1 MNEVSLFDL
10 LKEGDID
17 NCYQFTDQASQGGEH
32 LVQYLNT
39 LLHYSA
45 SIKWEKE
52 NTDHPLIVINSIK
65 NIISDNR
72 EKPSEILLKYCL
84 DVIIEKPVRDDNKCI
99 DQVNNDGIGSAV
111 FVGGL
116 EDAIQSGDWEKAKIT
131 AAKIFLAS
139 DNSRAVID
147 TISDIGLQNIE
158 NNGLFIFHI
167 LRAFHFKQEKAHIW
181 TYACCLI
188 DILQSAPLPEP
199 HNRKDIEPNNLIDQL
214 LSYHNSELLVT
225 FIAIYRIWGGDYIRQ
240 NSYNREISHWLSKID
255 SSSNKMDINESE
267 IKLDKNIIY
276 NNYIDVAENII
287 SQKSSVRQIPMNIII
302 LESIRYIEIIKP
314 GKNLYYYANQ
324 IIKSWK

>member
-1 MNEVSLFDL
+1 MSEVSLFDL

-65 NIISDNR
+65 NIISDSR
-72 EKPSEILLKYCL
+72 DKPSEILLKYCL

-99 DQVNNDGIGSAV
+99 EKVNNDGIGSAV

-116 EDAIQSGDWEKAKIT
+116 EDAIQSGDWEMAKIT
-131 AAKIFLAS
+131 AANIFLAS

>member
-17 NCYQFTDQASQGGEH
+17 NCYQFTDQASQGGKH

-52 NTDHPLIVINSIK
+52 TTDHPLIVINSIK

-84 DVIIEKPVRDDNKCI
+84 DVIIKKPVRDDNKCI
-99 DQVNNDGIGSAV
+99 DRVNNDGIGSAV

-158 NNGLFIFHI
+158 NNGLFIFHM
-167 LRAFHFKQEKAHIW
+167 LRAFHFKQEKTHIW

-188 DILQSAPLPEP
+188 DILQSSSLPEP
-199 HNRKDIEPNNLIDQL
+199 HNRKDLEPNNLIDQI
-214 LSYHNSELLVT
+214 LSYHDVELLVT
-225 FIAIYRIWGGDYIRQ
+225 YIAIYRIWGGDYIRQ

-255 SSSNKMDINESE
+255 SSFKKMDINESK

-287 SQKSSVRQIPMNIII
+287 SQKSSVRQISINIII
-302 LESIRYIEIIKP
+302 LEAIRYIEIIKP
-314 GKNLYYYANQ
+314 DKNLYYYANQ
-324 IIKSWK
+324 IINS

>member
-17 NCYQFTDQASQGGEH
+17 NCYQFTDQASQGGKH

-52 NTDHPLIVINSIK
+52 TTDHPLIVINSIK

-84 DVIIEKPVRDDNKCI
+84 DVIIKKPIRDDNKCI

-158 NNGLFIFHI
+158 NNGLFIFHM
-167 LRAFHFKQEKAHIW
+167 LRAFHFKQEKTHIW

-188 DILQSAPLPEP
+188 DILQSSPLPEP
-199 HNRKDIEPNNLIDQL
+199 HNRKDLEPNNLIDQI
-214 LSYHNSELLVT
+214 LSYHDVELLVT
-225 FIAIYRIWGGDYIRQ
+225 YIAIYRIWGGDYIRQ

-255 SSSNKMDINESE
+255 SSFKKMDINESK

-287 SQKSSVRQIPMNIII
+287 SQKSSVRQISINIII
-302 LESIRYIEIIKP
+302 LEAIRYIEIIKP
-314 GKNLYYYANQ
+314 DKNLYYYANQ
-324 IIKSWK
+324 IINS

>member
-1 MNEVSLFDL
+1 MSKVSLFDL

-17 NCYQFTDQASQGGEH
+17 NCYQFTDQASQGGKH

-52 NTDHPLIVINSIK
+52 TTDHPLIVINSIK

-72 EKPSEILLKYCL
+72 DKPSKILLKYCL
-84 DVIIEKPVRDDNKCI
+84 DIIIEKPIRDDNTYI
-99 DQVNNDGIGSAV
+99 DQIKNVGIGPSV
-111 FVGGL
+111 FVGTL

-147 TISDIGLQNIE
+147 AISDLGLQNIE
-158 NNGLFIFHI
+158 NNGLFIFHM
-167 LRAFHFKQEKAHIW
+167 LRAFYFKQEKAHIW
-181 TYACCLI
+181 TYACFLI
-188 DILQSAPLPEP
+188 HILQSAPLPDP
-199 HNRKDIEPNNLIDQL
+199 HIRKDLEPNNLIDQI
-214 LSYHNSELLVT
+214 LSYNDVELLVT
-225 FIAIYRIWGGDYIRQ
+225 YIAIHRIWNGDYIRQ
-240 NSYNREISHWLSKID
+240 NSYNREISHWLSKLDFSFEKID
-255 SSSNKMDINESE
+255 KNEAE

-287 SQKSSVRQIPMNIII
+287 SQKSSVKQISINIII
-302 LESIRYIEIIKP
+302 LEAIRYIEIIKP
-314 GKNLYYYANQ
+314 DKNLYYYANQ
-324 IIKSWK
+324 IINS

>member
-1 MNEVSLFDL
+1 MSEVSLFDL

-65 NIISDNR
+65 NIISDSR
-72 EKPSEILLKYCL
+72 DKPSEILLKYCL

-99 DQVNNDGIGSAV
+99 EKVNNDGIGSAV
-111 FVGGL
+111 FVGSL

>member
-1 MNEVSLFDL
+1 MSKVSLFDL

-17 NCYQFTDQASQGGEH
+17 NCYQFTDQASQGGKH

-39 LLHYSA
+39 LLYYSA

-52 NTDHPLIVINSIK
+52 TTDHPLIVINSIK

-84 DVIIEKPVRDDNKCI
+84 DVIIKKPIRDDNKCI

-158 NNGLFIFHI
+158 NNGLFIFHM
-167 LRAFHFKQEKAHIW
+167 LRAFHFKQEKTHIW

-188 DILQSAPLPEP
+188 DILQSSPLPEP
-199 HNRKDIEPNNLIDQL
+199 HNRKDLEPNNLIDQI
-214 LSYHNSELLVT
+214 LSYHDVELLVT
-225 FIAIYRIWGGDYIRQ
+225 YIAIYRIWGGDYIRQ

-255 SSSNKMDINESE
+255 SSFKKMDINESK

-287 SQKSSVRQIPMNIII
+287 SQKSSVRQISINIII
-302 LESIRYIEIIKP
+302 LEAIRYIEIIKP
-314 GKNLYYYANQ
+314 DKNLYYYANQ
-324 IIKSWK
+324 IINS

>member
-1 MNEVSLFDL
+1 MSEVSLFEL

-52 NTDHPLIVINSIK
+52 TTDHPLIVINSIK

-72 EKPSEILLKYCL
+72 DKPSKILLKYCL
-84 DVIIEKPVRDDNKCI
+84 DIIIEKPIRDDNRYI
-99 DQVNNDGIGSAV
+99 DQIKNIGIGSSV
-111 FVGGL
+111 FVGSL

-147 TISDIGLQNIE
+147 AISDLGLQNIE
-158 NNGLFIFHI
+158 NNGLFIFHM
-167 LRAFHFKQEKAHIW
+167 LRAFYFKQEKAHIW
-181 TYACCLI
+181 AYACCLI
-188 DILQSAPLPEP
+188 NILQSAPLPEP
-199 HNRKDIEPNNLIDQL
+199 HIRKDLEPNNLIDQI
-214 LSYHNSELLVT
+214 LSYNDVELLAT
-225 FIAIYRIWGGDYIRQ
+225 YIAIHRIWSGDYIRQ
-240 NSYNREISHWLSKID
+240 NSYNREISHWLSKLDFSFEKID
-255 SSSNKMDINESE
+255 KNEAE

-287 SQKSSVRQIPMNIII
+287 SQKSSVNQISINIII
-302 LESIRYIEIIKP
+302 LEAIRYIEIIKP
-314 GKNLYYYANQ
+314 DKNLYYYANQ
-324 IIKSWK
+324 IINS

>member
-1 MNEVSLFDL
+1 MSEVSLFEL

-65 NIISDNR
+65 NIISDSR
-72 EKPSEILLKYCL
+72 DKPSEILLKYCL

-99 DQVNNDGIGSAV
+99 EKVNNDGIGSAV
-111 FVGGL
+111 FVGSL
-116 EDAIQSGDWEKAKIT
+116 EDAIQSGDWEMAKIT
-131 AAKIFLAS
+131 AANIFLAS

-287 SQKSSVRQIPMNIII
+287 SQKSSVKQISINIII
-302 LESIRYIEIIKP
+302 LEAIRYIEIIKP
-314 GKNLYYYANQ
+314 DKNLYYYANQ
-324 IIKSWK
+324 IINL

>member
-17 NCYQFTDQASQGGEH
+17 NCYQFTDQASQGGKH

-52 NTDHPLIVINSIK
+52 TTDHPLIVINSIK
-65 NIISDNR
+65 NIISDSR
-72 EKPSEILLKYCL
+72 DKPSEILLKYCL

-158 NNGLFIFHI
+158 NNGLFIFHM
-167 LRAFHFKQEKAHIW
+167 LRAFHFKQEKTHIW

-188 DILQSAPLPEP
+188 DILQSSPLPEP
-199 HNRKDIEPNNLIDQL
+199 HNRKDLEPNNLIDQI
-214 LSYHNSELLVT
+214 LSYHDVELLVT
-225 FIAIYRIWGGDYIRQ
+225 YIAIYRIWGGDYIRQ

-255 SSSNKMDINESE
+255 SSFKKMDINESK

-287 SQKSSVRQIPMNIII
+287 SQKSSVRQISINIII
-302 LESIRYIEIIKP
+302 LEAIRYIEIIKP
-314 GKNLYYYANQ
+314 DKNLYYYANQ
-324 IIKSWK
+324 IINS

>member
-17 NCYQFTDQASQGGEH
+17 NCYQFTDQASQGGKH

-52 NTDHPLIVINSIK
+52 TTDHPLIVINSIK

-84 DVIIEKPVRDDNKCI
+84 DVIIEKPIRDDNKCI

-158 NNGLFIFHI
+158 NNGLFIFHM
-167 LRAFHFKQEKAHIW
+167 LRAFHFKQEKTHIW

-188 DILQSAPLPEP
+188 DILQSSPLPEP
-199 HNRKDIEPNNLIDQL
+199 HNRKDLEPNNLIDQI
-214 LSYHNSELLVT
+214 LSYHDVELLVT
-225 FIAIYRIWGGDYIRQ
+225 YIAIYRIWGGDYIRQ

-255 SSSNKMDINESE
+255 SSFKKMDINESK
-267 IKLDKNIIY
+267 IKLGRSIIY

-287 SQKSSVRQIPMNIII
+287 SQKSSVRQISINIII
-302 LESIRYIEIIKP
+302 LEAIRYIEIIKP
-314 GKNLYYYANQ
+314 DKNLYYYANQ
-324 IIKSWK
+324 IINS

>member
-17 NCYQFTDQASQGGEH
+17 NCYQFTDQASQGGKH

-52 NTDHPLIVINSIK
+52 TTDHPLIVINSIK

-84 DVIIEKPVRDDNKCI
+84 DVIIKKPIRDDNKCI

-158 NNGLFIFHI
+158 NNGLFIFHM
-167 LRAFHFKQEKAHIW
+167 LRAFHFKQEKTHIW

-188 DILQSAPLPEP
+188 DILQSSSLPEP
-199 HNRKDIEPNNLIDQL
+199 HNRKDLEPNNLIDQI
-214 LSYHNSELLVT
+214 LSYHDVELLVT
-225 FIAIYRIWGGDYIRQ
+225 YIAIYRIWGGDYIRQ

-255 SSSNKMDINESE
+255 SSFKKMDINESK

-287 SQKSSVRQIPMNIII
+287 SQKSSVRQISINIII
-302 LESIRYIEIIKP
+302 LEAIRYIEIIKP
-314 GKNLYYYANQ
+314 DKNLYYYANQ
-324 IIKSWK
+324 IINS